1 MSTIETLAR
10 GDVAAAPAAAEPV
23 LRVSHGSKI
32 YGGVHAIEDI
42 DFTLY
47 PGEVHALVGE
57 NGAGKS
63 TLCKAIAGAIRL
75 TSGTIEL
82 DGAPV
87 AFDGPRDAL
96 AAGIC
101 MVYQETSLVPSMT
114 AAQNIE
120 LGNEKLITR
129 FRTLNIQAQ
138 QLLQSLNF
146 HVDPATPVALLGT
159 AKRQMVEI
167 ARAVYNKARIIIFD
181 EPTASLTPEEIVHF
195 FHLVRNLR
203 AQGVAIIYISHALEE
218 SLQISDR
225 VTVLRDGR
233 LVVTARTAE
242 MTRERLVRA
251 MVGRDITQTH
261 YAKHREA
268 AAERRPGRR
277 EKVLTVENVTMGMVV
292 KNMSFSVYAG
302 EVVGIAGLIGSGR
315 TEIAKIV
322 YGALKRNLINGGTIK
337 LRGKPIRFRVPKQA
351 INAGICYITED
362 RKLNGFFETM
372 RIDDNVYIG
381 KLATRAGWRF
391 LLSRIMRGKLASYW
405 VERLKIAALQRKARI
420 VELSG
425 GNQQK
430 VVIAKSLVQDP
441 SIVIFDEPTR
451 GVDVAT
457 IPEIHA
463 QIRRLAEE
471 GKAVVVIS
479 SYLPEILAV
488 SDRILVARLGRIVA
502 EFDAATATED
512 KIMYAA
518 IH

>member
-1 MSTIETLAR
+1 MNKIAVLNQPTEVPQAETSR
-10 GDVAAAPAAAEPV
+10 QPV
-23 LRVSHGSKI
+23 LSVTNGSKI
-32 YGGVHAIEDI
+32 YGGVHAIEGV
-42 DFTLY
+42 DFDLY
-47 PGEVHALVGE
+47 AGEVHALVGE

-75 TSGTIEL
+75 TSGTYCV
-82 DGAPV
+82 DGKPV
-87 AFDGPRDAL
+87 DFQSPRDAL

-101 MVYQETSLVPSMT
+101 MVYQETSLVPNMT

-120 LGNEKLITR
+120 LGNEKLLTR

-146 HVDPATPVALLGT
+146 HIDPTTPVAILGT

-167 ARAVYNKARIIIFD
+167 ARAIYNKARIIIFD

-195 FHLVRNLR
+195 FNLVRDLR
-203 AQGVAIIYISHALEE
+203 ARGVAIIYISHALEE

-225 VTVLRDGR
+225 ITVLRDGK
-233 LVVTARTAE
+233 LVITAKTSE
-242 MTRERLVRA
+242 MTREKLVRH
-251 MVGRDITQTH
+251 MVGRDIAQTH
-261 YAKHREA
+261 YAKARDGN
-268 AAERRPGRR
+268 RRHHGT
-277 EKVLTVENVTMGMVV
+277 EKVLAVENVTMGLAV

-315 TEIAKIV
+315 TEIAKII
-322 YGALKRNLINGGTIK
+322 YGAFKRNLINGGMIY
-337 LRGKPIRFRVPKQA
+337 LRGKPIRYRVPKQA
-351 INAGICYITED
+351 INDGICYITED
-362 RKLNGFFETM
+362 RKLNGYFETM
-372 RIDDNVYIG
+372 RIDDNVYVS
-381 KLATRAGWRF
+381 KLATRLGWSF
-391 LLSRIMRGKLASYW
+391 LVSRLKRSKLANYW

-430 VVIAKSLVQDP
+430 VVIAKSLAQDP
-441 SIVIFDEPTR
+441 SIIIFDEPTR
-451 GVDVAT
+451 GVDVGT

-512 KIMYAA
+512 KILYAA

>member
-1 MSTIETLAR
+1 MSETLKTTR
-10 GDVAAAPAAAEPV
+10 PTTAAPSAAVQPV
-23 LRVSHGSKI
+23 LQVVGGNKI
-32 YGGVHAIEDI
+32 YGGVHAIESINFD
-42 DFTLY
+42 LY
-47 PGEVHALVGE
+47 AGEVHALVGE

-63 TLCKAIAGAIRL
+63 TLCKAIAGAIKL
-75 TSGTIEL
+75 TSGEYYV
-82 DGAPV
+82 DGKPTN
-87 AFDGPRDAL
+87 FERPRDAL

-101 MVYQETSLVPSMT
+101 MVYQETSLVPTMT

-120 LGNEKLITR
+120 LGNEKLITS
-129 FRTLNIQAQ
+129 FKKLNIQAQ

-146 HVDPATPVALLGT
+146 HIDPATPIGLLGT

-167 ARAVYNKARIIIFD
+167 ARAIYNDARIIIFD

-195 FHLVRNLR
+195 FNLVRDLR
-203 AQGVAIIYISHALEE
+203 GRGVAIIYISHALEE

-225 VTVLRDGR
+225 ITVLRDGK
-233 LVVTARTAE
+233 LVITANTAD
-242 MTRERLVRA
+242 MTREKLVRY

-261 YAKHREA
+261 YARKEGQ
-268 AAERRPGRR
+268 AERRRKRR
-277 EKVLTVENVTMGMVV
+277 EKVLTVENVTMGTMV

-302 EVVGIAGLIGSGR
+302 EVVSIAGLIGSGR
-315 TEIAKIV
+315 TEIAKIIF
-322 YGALKRNLINGGTIK
+322 GALKRNLINGGTIK
-337 LRGKPIRFRVPKQA
+337 LRGRPIRYRVPKAA
-351 INAGICYITED
+351 INDGITYITED

-372 RIDDNVYIG
+372 VVDDNVYIG
-381 KLATRAGWRF
+381 KLATEAGWQF
-391 LLSRIMRGKLASYW
+391 LLSGLVRNKLASYW
-405 VERLKIAALQRKARI
+405 VQRLKIGALQRKAKI

-451 GVDVAT
+451 GVDVGT

-463 QIRRLAEE
+463 QIRALADE

-479 SYLPEILAV
+479 SYLPEVLSI

-502 EFDAATATED
+502 EFDAVTATEE